1 MFTLIEYLSDNV
13 RPAQLTLAAIADL
26 IFFGSLWFGHW
37 RHVLK
42 ARNNTD

>member
-13 RPAQLTLAAIADL
+13 RPAQLALAAIADL
-26 IFFGSLWFGHW
+26 IFFGSLWFGYW
-37 RHVLK
+37 RARVK